1 MISLK
6 RLVPER
12 LRPAPSPAALRQGFF
27 DRYAGRTLIVHQGLP
42 EGWLGKLV
50 HEPGGGGHFRID
62 ARQPAYQGP
71 PARRPAPVQWLIRE
85 HILPLGLPLPVLVKV
100 EDRDHLRVRH
110 LRRHGGICQPEEV
123 AMIYDDI
130 AARPH
135 ALLYPEDSGF
145 AVDWGIDVE
154 DNLVDTPYGMI

>member
-1 MISLK
+1 VGLK

-12 LRPAPSPAALRQGFF
+12 LRPAPSVANLRQRFF
-27 DRYAGRTLIVHQGLP
+27 DRYAGCTLILHQGFP

-62 ARQPAYQGP
+62 VRQPAYSGRP
-71 PARRPAPVQWLIRE
+71 PRRPAPVQWLVRE
-85 HILPLGLPLPVLVKV
+85 HVLPLGLPLPLLIRV

-123 AMIYDDI
+123 GMIYEDM

-135 ALLYPEDSGF
+135 ALLLPEDDGF

-154 DNLVDTPYGMI
+154 DNMLDTPYGMI

>member
-1 MISLK
+1 V
-6 RLVPER
+6 RLTRLLPER
-12 LRPAPSPAALRQGFF
+12 LRPAPEAGSLRQRFF
-27 DRYAGRTLIVHQGLP
+27 DRYAGCSLIVHQGLP

-62 ARQPAYQGP
+62 VRQPAYRDGP
-71 PARRPAPVQWLIRE
+71 PRRPAPVQWLVRE
-85 HILPLGLPLPVLVKV
+85 HVLPLEMPLPLLVKV
-100 EDRDHLRVRH
+100 EQRDHLRLRH
-110 LRRHGGICQPEEV
+110 LRRHGGVCQPEEV

-135 ALLYPEDSGF
+135 ALLYPEDGGF
-145 AVDWGIDVE
+145 AIDWGIDLE

>member
-1 MISLK
+1 MSLK

-12 LRPAPSPAALRQGFF
+12 LRPAPSATDLRQRFF
-27 DRYAGRTLIVHQGLP
+27 DRYARCTLIVHQGFP

-62 ARQPAYQGP
+62 ARQPVFNGDP
-71 PARRPAPVQWLIRE
+71 PRRPAPVQWLVRE
-85 HILPLGLPLPVLVKV
+85 HVLPLGLPLPVLIRV

-123 AMIYDDI
+123 GMIYEDM

-135 ALLYPEDSGF
+135 ALLIPEEEGF
-145 AVDWGIDVE
+145 TVDWGIDLE
-154 DNLVDTPYGMI
+154 DNTLDTPYGMI